1 MSDERLG
8 LPSGSSAAR
17 YVLCPGS
24 FLLEQQMPE
33 GESSVAADSGNR
45 IHNHLAGEVAQLD
58 DDEAALAALCSEQE
72 RALMVSTFGLSA
84 RPKALREHRLWS
96 FSDRMDKVWSA
107 KPDVVYLVGNHALVI
122 DYKTGRSDVE
132 GAAGNLQL
140 RSLAALMLES
150 FGVTSATVAVIQ
162 PMSGQPTVS
171 HYDTGDLHRAAIEMR
186 ELMLRVQVEGQPRHP
201 TASGCRY
208 CKAKTICPEA
218 LALALSPPVDGAP
231 TDITPAAM
239 AAGLTGAR
247 LGTFLDQAIIAEQI
261 IGACRVEARRR
272 LDEGELVAGWTYS
285 AGGSR
290 ENIIRPE
297 VVCSR
302 FLTGGGTQEQF
313 LAIVEITKK
322 SLKAA
327 LKASKNVTGKELDF
341 ELKTLLD
348 GCTETKT
355 TAQQLIK
362 TK

>member
-17 YVLCPGS
+17 YAVCPGS
-24 FLLEQQMPE
+24 FLLEQQVPE

-45 IHNHLAGEVAQLD
+45 IHSHLAGEVAQLD

-96 FSDRMDKVWSA
+96 FSERMDKVWSA
-107 KPDVVYLVGNHALVI
+107 KPDVVYLVANHALVI

-132 GAAGNLQL
+132 GASGNLQL

-150 FGVTSATVAVIQ
+150 FGVTGATVAVIQ

-171 HYDTGDLHRAAIEMR
+171 HYECDDLHRAAIEMR
-186 ELMLRVQVEGQPRHP
+186 ELMLRVQVPGQPRHP

-218 LALALSPPVDGAP
+218 LAVALSPPLADAS
-231 TDITPAAM
+231 TDIS
-239 AAGLTGAR
+239 AAGLASIMSGER
-247 LGTFLDQAIIAEQI
+247 LGTFLDQSIVAEQI
-261 IGACRVEARRR
+261 IAACRVEARRR
-272 LDEGELVAGWTYS
+272 LDQGELVTGWGFGAS
-285 AGGSR
+285 GVS

-297 VVCSR
+297 VVASR
-302 FLTGGGTQEQF
+302 FLAGGGTQEQF
-313 LAIVEITKK
+313 MATVEITKK

-327 LKASKNVTGKELDF
+327 LKASKNITGKELDF

-348 GCTETKT
+348 GCTETKLR
-355 TAQQLIK
+355 AKQIIK